1 MSTRTQQL
9 RCWLTHKDCDT
20 ADDFLVECAKI
31 GKHSN
36 NKPHPGVL
44 SDNKRLFGII
54 QRLTVDTPGYPHVER
69 FIKTQD
75 GRGAWEE
82 LCKQGNG
89 PAAQNPQMVAARDN
103 INNSTYTGSNNFSL
117 TQLTAVHVDAH
128 ADLERLGE
136 PMSERAKVQEF
147 LDSVQAPH
155 LATHKAICEG
165 DPTKLSSFDA
175 TQQCLKTMDD
185 KSEKRK
191 GRGVAAVKVAGK
203 RSGGGGRG
211 GPSKKPKHRFYSK
224 QEWASMPE
232 AEKEKVRKM
241 RADHKKKQDQAKLA
255 SVTASVKDKQEVSE
269 KALIAALTKVAK
281 ASGDGSQDRTITFK
295 LAAAKTQEVVEIEEE
310 DSKPPAKK
318 TPPKNN
324 AAGAQFGRGGGKK
337 EDPKDGSKNDS
348 GK

>member
-1 MSTRTQQL
+1 MVIYKSIPKELAPKLPDKFKSWAKWKQFEDSVIIFLKLVRSDGPEGVFLICLIRDHENPTNEML
-9 RCWLTHKDCDT
+9 PKDCDT
-20 ADDFLVECAKI
+20 VDDFLVECAKI

-54 QRLTVDTPGYPHVER
+54 QRLTVDAPGYPHVKR

-89 PAAQNPQMVAARDN
+89 PAAQHLQMVAARDN

-117 TQLTAVHVDAH
+117 TQLTAVHIDAH

-165 DPTKLSSFDA
+165 DPTKLSNFDA
-175 TQQCLKTMDD
+175 TQQHLKTMDD
-185 KSEKRK
+185 KSKKRK

-211 GPSKKPKHRFYSK
+211 PNKKPKHRFYSK

-255 SVTASVKDKQEVSE
+255 SVVDLYCLAHSSQASKDAI
-269 KALIAALTKVAK
+269 AL
-281 ASGDGSQDRTITFK
+281 S
-295 LAAAKTQEVVEIEEE
+295 
-310 DSKPPAKK
+310 P
-318 TPPKNN
+318 
-324 AAGAQFGRGGGKK
+324 
-337 EDPKDGSKNDS
+337 
-348 GK
+348 